1 MSTFKYS
8 NCMKLLL
15 SSLWSDFSRLTAPL
29 IPCQRAK
36 GALCKGAGICVC
48 VCGVTSCLLNMI
60 SQQTYMVH
68 ELLVVKLLAGFV
80 VIEQGQR
87 SFVVTICQ
95 NMTSYVSK
103 QANWTSVGLDECN
116 TWAVGAQ
123 FIMSTTPLAVEVKGH
138 LRSTEGKIWCPF
150 VRKLTQ

>member
-1 MSTFKYS
+1 MCLHLNIQTVWSCYYHNYEVTFQGS
-8 NCMKLLL
+8 QH
-15 SSLWSDFSRLTAPL
+15 LWFL
-29 IPCQRAK
+29 AK
-36 GALCKGAGICVC
+36 GQKELFAKVLVYVC

-103 QANWTSVGLDECN
+103 QANWTSVGLDECK